1 MAGRERGF
9 SRGVRVVGEKGL
21 AVSSGIAISLRWGTV
36 EAEGAASDRPVQAS
50 TSAANL
56 PGEWEYKGNWDGDQE
71 EKGIYWR

>member
-1 MAGRERGF
+1 M
-9 SRGVRVVGEKGL
+9 
-21 AVSSGIAISLRWGTV
+21 